1 MQKAINYKI
10 PKDLDK
16 LPVVLFWE
24 VDEFGMLVASMFIG
38 LIIRHAIITVGLTFI
53 LIMYYR
59 RLKQKKHK
67 GFIMHFLYK
76 IGVMTPP
83 NIPPYH
89 IKEFTD

>member
-1 MQKAINYKI
+1 MQDNRNYQI

-24 VDEFGMLVASMFIG
+24 VDQFGILVASMFIG
-38 LIIRHAIITVGLTFI
+38 LIIRHAIITVGLAFI
-53 LIMYYR
+53 LVMYYR
-59 RLKQKKHK
+59 RLKKTKHK

-76 IGVMTPP
+76 IGVMTPN

-89 IKEFTD
+89 VREFTD

>member
-1 MQKAINYKI
+1 MEDSIKYKI
-10 PKDLDK
+10 PRDLDK

-38 LIIRHAIITVGLTFI
+38 LIIRHAIITVGLTFL

-59 RLKQKKHK
+59 RLKTKKHK
-67 GFIMHFLYK
+67 GFLLHFLYK
-76 IGVMTPP
+76 IGVMTPK

-89 IKEFTD
+89 VKEFTD